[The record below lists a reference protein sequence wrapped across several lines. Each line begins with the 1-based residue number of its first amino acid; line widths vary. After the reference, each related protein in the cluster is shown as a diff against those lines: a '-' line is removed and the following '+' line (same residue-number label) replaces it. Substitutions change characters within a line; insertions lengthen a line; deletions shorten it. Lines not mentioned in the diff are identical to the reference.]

1 MKAET
6 DINISASVKKAT
18 VKLVQQTTFLIVAS
32 FPPEGFK
39 KKDEKRKVQ
48 KHH

>member
-6 DINISASVKKAT
+6 EINISASVKKAT

-32 FPPEGFK
+32 LSPEVFK
-39 KKDEKRKVQ
+39 NEDDKSTETPLK
-48 KHH
+48 